1 MCFFVYNR
9 KNIIKIYGYEWKSS
23 KLMDMFNDIDDSL
36 EELNSKGIK
45 GSVAIEKKVLDIN
58 QMLNTN

>member
-45 GSVAIEKKVLDIN
+45 GSVAIEKRY
-58 QMLNTN
+58 